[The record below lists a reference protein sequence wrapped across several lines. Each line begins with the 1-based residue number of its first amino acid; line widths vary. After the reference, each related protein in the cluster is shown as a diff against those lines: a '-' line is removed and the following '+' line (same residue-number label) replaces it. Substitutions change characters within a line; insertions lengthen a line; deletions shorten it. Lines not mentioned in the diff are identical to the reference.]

1 MLLFVCYHVTEHDSK
16 TGYCRN
22 HHSVSNLPI
31 RFIVDC
37 RFFTRYSET
46 MLTTK
51 DIKQLI
57 QAFTK
62 VFATKADLVPLAT
75 RKDLEKF
82 ATKKALEKFATKKD
96 IEPLASKKDLEKFA
110 TKKDLEKFATKSEM
124 EKQHNEVVKKL
135 DNIQSDISNLTDAVG
150 SIFTWTDDIHKEI
163 VSEKLPQRVR
173 RIEKHL
179 DLPVLAD

>member
-1 MLLFVCYHVTEHDSK
+1 MIFDMHVHSQLLTFYIID
-16 TGYCRN
+16 
-22 HHSVSNLPI
+22 
-31 RFIVDC
+31 D

-57 QAFTK
+57 QAFTN

-82 ATKKALEKFATKKD
+82 ATKKAF
-96 IEPLASKKDLEKFA
+96 EKFA
-110 TKKDLEKFATKSEM
+110 TKKDLERFATKSEM

-150 SIFTWTDDIHKEI
+150 SIFTWTDDIHRDI

-179 DLPVLAD
+179 DLPIVAD